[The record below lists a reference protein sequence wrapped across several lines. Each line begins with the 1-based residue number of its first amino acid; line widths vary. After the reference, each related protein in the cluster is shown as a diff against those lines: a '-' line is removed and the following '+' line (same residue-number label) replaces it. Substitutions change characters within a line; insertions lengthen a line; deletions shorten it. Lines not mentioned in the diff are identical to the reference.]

1 MKKASAA
8 VWEERVRAWRESG
21 QPCAEFARS
30 HDYSEKALRWW
41 SSEFRRR
48 SRPEPTVKMARV
60 VRRAESFH
68 GEMTVAVA
76 GASIGVRRGFDAEL
90 LRQVVQALTGAR

>member
-8 VWEERVRAWRESG
+8 VWTERVRAWHESG
-21 QPCAEFARS
+21 QPFAEFAQS

-41 SSEFRRR
+41 SAEFKRRAR
-48 SRPEPTVKMARV
+48 REPTVRMARV
-60 VRRAESFH
+60 VQREPD
-68 GEMTVAVA
+68 EVELTIAVA
-76 GASIGVRRGFDAEL
+76 GTSIAVRRGFDGEL